1 MIIDNYSIIC
11 LTILTLLLGDLK
23 MSELKEWDKQIAI
36 TLPVSDG
43 KSYSWIHNTS
53 VSSRRRIGANDCEI
67 AHTKDA
73 VVPVTELNKVLSRVS
88 ELYDTINGLRQKKFE
103 ACIIL
108 TPVTKKAVNLIIEEC
123 FPEEDETLLREFI
136 YVAGTKEIKTI
147 MPVNE
152 FISRANMT
160 LLRVFKP
167 EEKLG
172 HIVMDIDNVRNAQ
185 VEVSNAHIE
194 MVKTFVSYIDL
205 MDAMNKQEEKEV
217 LQDISISYS
226 KEQDEENAT
235 VIYTTEGDVSST
247 DVHNLGQDLKKL
259 GKAITEETLI
269 NSAID
274 ISLYKSQ
281 DASATLKIEE
291 HYPDDP
297 SEHTLMLVYYFG
309 SKQIHV
315 DALYYGGYPY
325 NQSKLE
331 IFKPPF
337 TKGYFVIDANNIDLT
352 QYDEKNPHHLA
363 IKTLMNYVNVVQPK
377 P

>member
-1 MIIDNYSIIC
+1 
-11 LTILTLLLGDLK
+11 

-36 TLPVSDG
+36 IAPVS
-43 KSYSWIHNTS
+43 HNSGYIELEKTG
-53 VSSRRRIGANDCEI
+53 VSSRRRVGGVECEI
-67 AHTKDA
+67 FRTKDA
-73 VVPVTELNKVLSRVS
+73 IIPTTELNKVLSHVS
-88 ELYDTINGLRQKKFE
+88 ELYDTVNGLRQEKFE
-103 ACIIL
+103 ARIIL
-108 TPVTKKAVNLIIEEC
+108 TPVTKKAVNLIIEEY
-123 FPEEDETLLREFI
+123 FPEDDETLLREFI

-147 MPVNE
+147 MPINE
-152 FISRANMT
+152 FVSRANMT

-172 HIVMDIDNVRNAQ
+172 HIVIDIDNVRNAQ

-205 MDAMNKQEEKEV
+205 MDVMNKQEEKEV
-217 LQDISISYS
+217 LQDVSISYS

-235 VIYTTEGDVSST
+235 VIYTIEGDVSST
-247 DVHNLGQDLKKL
+247 DVHNLGQDLKNIS
-259 GKAITEETLI
+259 KAIAEEILI
-269 NSAID
+269 NNAID

-281 DASATLKIEE
+281 DISATLKIEE

-297 SEHTLMLVYYFG
+297 SEHTLILMYYFG

-315 DALYYGGYPY
+315 DALHYGGYGY

-331 IFKPPF
+331 IFKPIF
-337 TKGYFVIDANNIDLT
+337 TKGYFVIDVNNIDLT
-352 QYDEKNPHHLA
+352 QCNDKNPHHLA

>member
-1 MIIDNYSIIC
+1 
-11 LTILTLLLGDLK
+11 
-23 MSELKEWDKQIAI
+23 MSDLKEWSNQIAI
-36 TLPVSDG
+36 IAPVSDTR
-43 KSYSWIHNTS
+43 SYTELHKTE
-53 VSSRRRIGANDCEI
+53 VSSRRRVGVVECEI
-67 AHTKDA
+67 IRSKD
-73 VVPVTELNKVLSRVS
+73 VIVPTTELNKVLSQVS
-88 ELYDTINGLRQKKFE
+88 ELYDTINGLRQEKFE
-103 ACIIL
+103 ARIIL
-108 TPVTKKAVNLIIEEC
+108 TPVTKKAVNLIIEEY
-123 FPEEDETLLREFI
+123 FPEDDETLLREFI

-147 MPVNE
+147 MPINE
-152 FISRANMT
+152 FVSRANMT

-205 MDAMNKQEEKEV
+205 MDVMNKQEEKEV
-217 LQDISISYS
+217 LQDVSISYS

-235 VIYTTEGDVSST
+235 VIYTIEGDVSST
-247 DVHNLGQDLKKL
+247 DVHNLGQDLKNIS
-259 GKAITEETLI
+259 KAIAEETLI
-269 NSAID
+269 NNAID

-281 DASATLKIEE
+281 DVSATLKIEE

-297 SEHTLMLVYYFG
+297 SEHTLILTYYFG

-315 DALYYGGYPY
+315 DALHYGGYGY

-331 IFKPPF
+331 IFKPVF
-337 TKGYFVIDANNIDLT
+337 TKGYFVIDVNNIDLT
-352 QYDEKNPHHLA
+352 QCNDKNPHHLA

>member
-1 MIIDNYSIIC
+1 
-11 LTILTLLLGDLK
+11 
-23 MSELKEWDKQIAI
+23 MSDLKEWDNQIAI
-36 TLPVSDG
+36 TLPASDE
-43 KSYSWIHNTS
+43 KSYCWIHNTS
-53 VSSRRRIGANDCEI
+53 VSSRRRVGANECEI
-67 AHTKDA
+67 VHTKDA
-73 VVPVTELNKVLSRVS
+73 VVPTEELNKVLNHAA
-88 ELYDTINGLRQKKFE
+88 ELYDAVYGIGQKEFE
-103 ACIIL
+103 VRVVL
-108 TPVTKKAVNLIIEEC
+108 TPVTKKAVNLILEEY
-123 FPEEDETLLREFI
+123 FPKDDETLLHEFI

-147 MPVNE
+147 MPINE
-152 FISRANMT
+152 FVSRANMT

-185 VEVSNAHIE
+185 VEVSNAHVE

-205 MDAMNKQEEKEV
+205 MDVMNKQEEKEV
-217 LQDISISYS
+217 LQDVSISYS

-235 VIYTTEGDVSST
+235 VIYTIEGDISST
-247 DVHNLGQDLKKL
+247 DVHNLGQDLKNIS
-259 GKAITEETLI
+259 KAIAEETLI
-269 NSAID
+269 NNAID

-281 DASATLKIEE
+281 DVSATLKIEE

-297 SEHTLMLVYYFG
+297 SEHTLILTYYFG

-315 DALYYGGYPY
+315 DALHYGGYGY

-331 IFKPPF
+331 IFKPIF
-337 TKGYFVIDANNIDLT
+337 TKGYFVIDVNNIDLT
-352 QYDEKNPHHLA
+352 QCNDKNPHHLA

>member
-1 MIIDNYSIIC
+1 
-11 LTILTLLLGDLK
+11 
-23 MSELKEWDKQIAI
+23 MSELEEWDNQIAI
-36 TLPVSDG
+36 TLPASNE
-43 KSYSWIHNTS
+43 KSYCWIHNTS
-53 VSSRRRIGANDCEI
+53 VSSRRRVGANECEI
-67 AHTKDA
+67 VYTKDA
-73 VVPVTELNKVLSRVS
+73 IVPTEELSKVLNHVA
-88 ELYDTINGLRQKKFE
+88 ELYDAVYGIRQKEFE
-103 ACIIL
+103 ARIIL
-108 TPVTKKAVNLIIEEC
+108 TPVTKKAVNLIIEEY
-123 FPEEDETLLREFI
+123 FPEDDETLLREFI

-147 MPVNE
+147 MPINE
-152 FISRANMT
+152 FVSRANMT

-205 MDAMNKQEEKEV
+205 MDVMNKQEEKEV
-217 LQDISISYS
+217 LQDVSISYS

-247 DVHNLGQDLKKL
+247 DVHNLGQDLKNIS
-259 GKAITEETLI
+259 KAIAEETLI
-269 NSAID
+269 NNAID

-281 DASATLKIEE
+281 DVSATLKIEE

-297 SEHTLMLVYYFG
+297 SEHTLILTYYFG

-315 DALYYGGYPY
+315 DALHYGGYGY

-331 IFKPPF
+331 IFKPVF
-337 TKGYFVIDANNIDLT
+337 TKGYFVIDVNNIDLT
-352 QYDEKNPHHLA
+352 QCDDKNPHHLA
-363 IKTLMNYVNVVQPK
+363 IKTLMNYVNVIQPK

>member
-1 MIIDNYSIIC
+1 MPD
-11 LTILTLLLGDLK
+11 
-23 MSELKEWDKQIAI
+23 LKEWDNQIAI
-36 TLPVSDG
+36 TAPVSDT
-43 KSYSWIHNTS
+43 KSYTELHKTG
-53 VSSRRRIGANDCEI
+53 VSSRRRVGAVECEI
-67 AHTKDA
+67 IRSKDA
-73 VVPVTELNKVLSRVS
+73 IVPTTELNKVLSHAS
-88 ELYDTINGLRQKKFE
+88 ELYDTINGLRQEKFE
-103 ACIIL
+103 ARIIL

-123 FPEEDETLLREFI
+123 FPESDETLLREFI

-194 MVKTFVSYIDL
+194 MVKTLVSYIDL
-205 MDAMNKQEEKEV
+205 MDAMNKQEEKKV
-217 LQDISISYS
+217 IQDVSISYS
-226 KEQDEENAT
+226 KEQDEEDAT

-259 GKAITEETLI
+259 GKAITEKTLI
-269 NSAID
+269 NVLDDSAID

-281 DASATLKIEE
+281 DVSVTLKIEE

-315 DALYYGGYPY
+315 DALYYGGYGY

-331 IFKPPF
+331 IFKPVF

-352 QYDEKNPHHLA
+352 QCDEKNPHHLA